1 MSSAGNS
8 NVRTYIVP
16 QSRPTISA
24 IQNVS
29 PIQIGQSM
37 KPEVAEKLGL
47 ESWEN
52 YNRRME
58 TQRAAV
64 IAYSDT
70 IGNVHVVE
78 DYSKQGGGEYD
89 TIISGPATQP
99 GGGWSG
105 SGFNWRREQLLKQQ
119 AVGKALKRSG
129 LEERLI
135 REGKLSGYEVNGKY
149 FREESEAKNYIE
161 NLKRLERQ
169 HASMGRDPFADME
182 FITKEEWKAQRQ
194 EQGIVVPRFGKM
206 ISREEF
212 SAKYPTPF
220 MKAGTAFEKYET
232 QIARRLNLQEKAIE
246 PLEEWYS
253 TGKKSLARMG
263 LVSEPKVEKVT
274 EEFVSGAAYGA
285 ANKPLTTA
293 GNVALALL
301 VTKGAGALVSRI
313 PAVAVGLGAGKVARN
328 INAIN
333 VLGAGLAAAYGF
345 DVAGRVMSA
354 SSPARKAGE
363 ITATEFLPFTAGGYL
378 GMKPL
383 PKVSIPGVKVK
394 FYETNKPVSVP
405 GMGVFYENSIKTK
418 IILQGKQTIDR
429 PPTLKEIPIKGEKG
443 IGERKLPAS
452 RQTPETKNW
461 ISKFED
467 KLSTGDIVATKK
479 QFYDL
484 KKYQIDMGISVEKVT
499 GKPYEYVRGIDLMK
513 AIEKSKLPRIEKI
526 ESIMKET
533 KGGTVGLWE
542 TRAEAAAKRPPVKLM
557 SAEERTGIINNIK
570 KFGGLYPKP
579 AIKNIVTAASI
590 LGIKAITGQ
599 AQKSKIEPAP
609 DVRQTQV
616 VATKQY
622 AKTVTE
628 LATISK
634 QRTDLTPAS
643 FLSQVSKS
651 VAAQKQISREATK
664 PKIKEQIKAPN
675 KYPEKR
681 ILVPQLKPKAFLS
694 KVSQHERMRGKKK
707 IVWDI
712 KNPVPDLKSLG
723 F

>member
-1 MSSAGNS
+1 MGTWRDSGGSWGDSPGSWTDMGQRWGDSGGGWADGSGGRWSDYGTPGTGTSSGSGSVPGSGDTQKIIQEIKQREEKRQALQNSTTQWNSQESYERAYRDYLRSGGTPISQPAG
-8 NVRTYIVP
+8 VIL
-16 QSRPTISA
+16 QSTMEQRRA
-24 IQNVS
+24 
-29 PIQIGQSM
+29 
-37 KPEVAEKLGL
+37 EVAEV
-47 ESWEN
+47 E
-52 YNRRME
+52 RRQREME
-58 TQRAAV
+58 V
-64 IAYSDT
+64 
-70 IGNVHVVE
+70 
-78 DYSKQGGGEYD
+78 SKTPILTSLMQGY
-89 TIISGPATQP
+89 T
-99 GGGWSG
+99 G
-105 SGFNWRREQLLKQQ
+105 S
-119 AVGKALKRSG
+119 
-129 LEERLI
+129 
-135 REGKLSGYEVNGKY
+135 
-149 FREESEAKNYIE
+149 
-161 NLKRLERQ
+161 
-169 HASMGRDPFADME
+169 DPFAGVQG
-182 FITKEEWKAQRQ
+182 ITKAEWKSQKQA
-194 EQGIVVPRFGKM
+194 QGIVIPRFGKM
-206 ISREEF
+206 ISQEEF
-212 SAKYPTPF
+212 SAKHPTPF

-285 ANKPLTTA
+285 ANKPVTA
-293 GNVALALL
+293 TGNIILSLL
-301 VTKGAGALVSRI
+301 VTKGAGALVSRV
-313 PAVAVGLGAGKVARN
+313 PAVAAGLGAGKVARN

-354 SSPARKAGE
+354 SSQARTAGE
-363 ITATEFLPFTAGGYL
+363 ITATELIPFAAGGYL

-499 GKPYEYVRGIDLMK
+499 GKPYEFVRGIDLMK

-579 AIKNIVTAASI
+579 EIKNIVTAATI

-599 AQKSKIEPAP
+599 AQKSKIESASE
-609 DVRQTQV
+609 VRQTQV

-622 AKTVTE
+622 VKTVTE

-675 KYPEKR
+675 KYPERR

-694 KVSQHERMRGKKK
+694 KVSQHGRMRGKKK
-707 IVWDI
+707 IAWDV